1 MCIKSPCLS
10 KSTEIVSSLRIWGP
24 GVSLLKIFWVHP
36 GQAGLRAMSSGGDG
50 ECMGRTIIFW
60 EAFQGER
67 DETVER
73 EREEVRI

>member
-1 MCIKSPCLS
+1 
-10 KSTEIVSSLRIWGP
+10 
-24 GVSLLKIFWVHP
+24 
-36 GQAGLRAMSSGGDG
+36 MSSGGDG

-73 EREEVRI
+73 EWRSGFEQVKWVKFGVFSKFCSVVWKLALFPPGDN